1 MTVMLQRTLLLKM
14 VGKWKG
20 NYGQVIYKSMHNVVS
35 VTTGWMDRGR
45 ATNVKRFGRI
55 SWLLQLLNFINQ
67 LYILFLIDNE
77 RCSIYSLFVAE
88 EYEC

>member
-1 MTVMLQRTLLLKM
+1 MLSLVEWTVVVQRTLSAFNL
-14 VGKWKG
+14 
-20 NYGQVIYKSMHNVVS
+20 S
-35 VTTGWMDRGR
+35 R
-45 ATNVKRFGRI
+45 
-55 SWLLQLLNFINQ
+55 LLQLLNFINQ